1 MKILFVHEVSYT
13 KKVIFEMH
21 EFPELLAEKGHQITF
36 LHFNE
41 GYKFWR
47 NSRLHGSSEI
57 DGRVTQGIKIRLVTP
72 FQLGIPGLDRVI
84 VILSSIPRLWKL
96 LRDGA
101 FDVVVLYAVPTYGYQ
116 VLKIAKRFGV
126 PVVFRALDVSHLI
139 RNSLLA
145 PLIQEAEKY
154 VYRKAT
160 LVSAN
165 NPAMARYCL
174 ELAGRIGGS
183 RVNLPPLDFS
193 HFAKRPPD
201 SISRK
206 SFGWDSSHKVVAYM
220 GTFFRF
226 SGLPEVIQALPMEL
240 EKNPNLRLLLIGGGE
255 QQEEL
260 SRLVAELDLENF
272 VTFTGFVTYAELP
285 AYLRVADVAINPMIP
300 QTVSNKAFPH
310 KVLQYM
316 ASSLPVVST
325 KLEGL
330 YETFG
335 EASGILW
342 VGSPDE
348 ILCNALSLA
357 ENSDELVTRASKQSV
372 TVSNILGS
380 DKAITNFESVLS
392 ESVGLGK

>member
-1 MKILFVHEVSYT
+1 MKVLFVHEVSYT

-21 EFPELLAEKGHQITF
+21 EFPELLADKGHQITF

-41 GYKFWR
+41 GCKFWQ
-47 NSRLHGSSEI
+47 NSRRNGTSDI
-57 DGRVTQGIKIRLVTP
+57 DGRVMQGSKIRLVAP
-72 FQLGIPGLDRVI
+72 FQCGIPGLDRVL
-84 VILSSIPRLWKL
+84 VMVTSIPRLWKL
-96 LRDGA
+96 LRDGS

-145 PLIQEAEKY
+145 PLIKEAEKY
-154 VYRKAT
+154 VYREAT
-160 LVSAN
+160 LISAN

-183 RVNLPPLDFS
+183 RVNLPPLDLA
-193 HFAKRPPD
+193 HFAKKPSD
-201 SISRK
+201 SISRT

-226 SGLPEVIQALPMEL
+226 SGLPEVIQTLPKEL

-255 QQEEL
+255 QQVEL
-260 SRLVAELDLENF
+260 SRLVAELNLQNF
-272 VTFTGFVTYAELP
+272 VTFTGFVAYAELP

-300 QTVSNKAFPH
+300 QTVSNNAFPH

-335 EASGILW
+335 QASGILW
-342 VGSPDE
+342 VGSTAE
-348 ILCNALSLA
+348 ILSSAVGLA
-357 ENSDELVTRASKQSV
+357 ENSDELLIRVSKQSQA
-372 TVSNILGS
+372 VSNILGS
-380 DKAITNFESVLS
+380 DKAVTNFESVLF
-392 ESVGLGK
+392 ESVGLGT